1 MNCKYCQST
10 NTIRFGAPKGVQRY
24 WCKDCKRKFVPDTLP
39 KMKTPAKIVA
49 SALGQ
54 YYGGMPLDSIQRQLQ
69 QDYGLSMSE
78 VGIYKWIS
86 RFSEQAVKQAK
97 AFRPKVGDV
106 WIADETVLHVGGR
119 QMWFWDIIDE
129 RSRFLL
135 ATRLSNT
142 RTIKDAESLMWQAYE
157 RADKVPKKILTDK
170 LNVYLEGIER
180 VFGGD
185 TRHIQTS
192 PFGRKGGDE
201 TTSIIERFHGTLKD
215 RTNLVRGFKSL
226 VKSKLITDA
235 WLVHYN
241 FFKEHTALGD
251 IPPAQKMGIPVP
263 FKDWREVV
271 EGTAPQPEVLANAP
285 AREVPAIIE
294 RGSPQSKN
302 PQLSRM
308 AAKALLRKTKK
319 RRPIQAGLVMIRR

>member
-1 MNCKYCQST
+1 MNTVCKYCQSP
-10 NTIRFGAPKGVQRY
+10 NTIRFGTLKGVQRY

-39 KMKTPAKIVA
+39 MMKTPAKIVA

-69 QDYGLSMSE
+69 QDHGLSMSE

-97 AFRPKVGDV
+97 AFKPKVGDV
-106 WIADETVLHVGGR
+106 WIADETMLDIHGR
-119 QMWFWDIIDE
+119 KMWFWDIID
-129 RSRFLL
+129 RDSRFLL
-135 ATRLSNT
+135 ASRITTT
-142 RTIKDAESLMWQAYE
+142 RTIKDAQALMQQAYD
-157 RADKVPKKILTDK
+157 RAGKAPKQIYTDK
-170 LNVYLEGIER
+170 LNVYLDGIEL
-180 VFGGD
+180 VFGSD
-185 TRHIQTS
+185 TKHIQTS

-201 TTSIIERFHGTLKD
+201 STSIIERFHGTLKD

-241 FFKEHTALGD
+241 FFKEHTTLGD
-251 IPPAQKMGIPVP
+251 VPPAQKMGIPVP

-271 EGTAPQPEVLANAP
+271 EGTAPQPQALANALP
-285 AREVPAIIE
+285 REVPAVIE
-294 RGSPQSKN
+294 RGGPQ
-302 PQLSRM
+302 PV
-308 AAKALLRKTKK
+308 T
-319 RRPIQAGLVMIRR
+319 PGYHG